1 MGNTIVEE
9 ALPTLEDAQ
18 GLVVGLWSD
27 VPMVYMLVTGVEVV
41 PGQVPRES
49 TSEESVAEE
58 PMESHQ
64 TLDRVLAQRVGTME
78 NLGAMG

>member
-1 MGNTIVEE
+1 MECHQT
-9 ALPTLEDAQ
+9 LDRLLEDAQ
-18 GLVVGLWSD
+18 GLVVGLSSD
-27 VPMVYMLVTGVEVV
+27 VPMVYMLVTGVEVLL
-41 PGQVPRES
+41 GQVPRES

-64 TLDRVLAQRVGTME
+64 TLDSVLAKRVTME